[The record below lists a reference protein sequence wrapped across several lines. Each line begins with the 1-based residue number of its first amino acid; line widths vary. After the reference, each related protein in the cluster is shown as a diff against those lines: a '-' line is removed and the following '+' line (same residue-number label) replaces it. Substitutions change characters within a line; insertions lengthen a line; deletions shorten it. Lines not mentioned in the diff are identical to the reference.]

1 MKLESEMD
9 QQYSIKISSRK
20 NYFTCGTLKSKK
32 SPKPHKVS
40 FLSGKMTPLI
50 RPRRVDIESP
60 HWHDTRESD
69 GSSIF
74 NKKMFNKK

>member
-9 QQYSIKISSRK
+9 QQYSIKISPRK

-40 FLSGKMTPLI
+40 FCEWKN
-50 RPRRVDIESP
+50 
-60 HWHDTRESD
+60 DTL
-69 GSSIF
+69 
-74 NKKMFNKK
+74 N